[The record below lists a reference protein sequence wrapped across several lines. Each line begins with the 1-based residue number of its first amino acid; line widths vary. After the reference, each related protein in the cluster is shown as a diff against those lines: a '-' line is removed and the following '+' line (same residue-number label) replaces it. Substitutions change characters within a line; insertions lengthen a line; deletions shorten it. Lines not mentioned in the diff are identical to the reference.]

1 MVLNTRIDGDVVI
14 LSNFGGLLNDPR
26 HFEAGRDVR
35 DLLDRGHRKFILEM
49 ANIRDL
55 GDTALGLLMTLT
67 RQIRQADGGEI
78 VLARP
83 GKGVLEFLA
92 EMQMEEYWS
101 IAETVEE
108 AMKLFRRNG
117 TAKEQGKT

>member
-1 MVLNTRIDGDVVI
+1 MVLNVRIDGEVVV
-14 LSNFGGLLNDPR
+14 LSNFGGLMNDPR
-26 HFEAGRDVR
+26 HFDAGRDVR
-35 DLLDRGHRKFILEM
+35 NLLNQGHRKFILEM

-55 GDTALGLLMTLT
+55 VDTALGLLMTLT
-67 RQIRQADGGEI
+67 RQIRQADGEL

-83 GKGVLEFLA
+83 GKGLVEFLA

-108 AMKLFRRNG
+108 AREMFRQR
-117 TAKEQGKT
+117 